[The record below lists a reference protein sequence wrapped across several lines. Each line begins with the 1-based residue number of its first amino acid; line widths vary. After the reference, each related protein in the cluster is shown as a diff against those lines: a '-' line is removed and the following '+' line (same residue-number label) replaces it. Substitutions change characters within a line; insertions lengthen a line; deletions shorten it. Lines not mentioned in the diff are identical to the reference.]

1 MHEHRPRPCGKYL
14 IERYIIYK
22 MMSKEGDLVKVNF
35 RLSVED
41 YNRALELV
49 KRGEYSSMSELV
61 RHAVTLLINEYKN
74 SQRP

>member
-1 MHEHRPRPCGKYL
+1 
-14 IERYIIYK
+14 

-35 RLSVED
+35 RLSIED

>member
-1 MHEHRPRPCGKYL
+1 MHEHRLRPCGKYL
-14 IERYIIYK
+14 IECCIIYK